1 MLAIECVECGFPLL
15 LLKKGRFIDAELVVM
30 GGFHLANARLMG
42 LSRFAL
48 AFSSTYPAVRALAK
62 GAGEAE

>member
-1 MLAIECVECGFPLL
+1 MLAIERVECGFPLL

-42 LSRFAL
+42 LSRLAL

-62 GAGEAE
+62 GTGEAG